1 MKKSLLKLSQI
12 IVVLTIYFLSNTAF
26 AQDPTTPT
34 LSKDELKLI
43 KLEQKVKSIENKISL
58 TEAKIAVA
66 DSLINAGFE
75 MGMEANG
82 ELKVIASEEK
92 IFIKENNAQRKVLL
106 KRLKKADDEDS
117 KLIEG
122 ELKAIETEYKNEM
135 RSLDKRYSVEDKKL
149 TKAKSNDTKGK
160 EKLKQYNPKLKDYQK
175 ALEIAKENLE
185 AFKTEKDL

>member
-12 IVVLTIYFLSNTAF
+12 LLVLTVYFLSNSVF
-26 AQDPTTPT
+26 AQDPATAN

-43 KLEQKVKSIENKISL
+43 KLEEKVKNIENKISL
-58 TEAKIAVA
+58 TEAKIAIA

-75 MGMEANG
+75 MGMAANG

-106 KRLKKADDEDS
+106 KRLKKADDEDT

-122 ELKAIETEYKNEM
+122 ELKALETEYKNEM
-135 RSLDKRYSVEDKKL
+135 RSMDKRYSVEDKKL

-160 EKLKQYNPKLKDYQK
+160 EKQKQYNPKLKDYQK
-175 ALEIAKENLE
+175 ALEIAKENLK